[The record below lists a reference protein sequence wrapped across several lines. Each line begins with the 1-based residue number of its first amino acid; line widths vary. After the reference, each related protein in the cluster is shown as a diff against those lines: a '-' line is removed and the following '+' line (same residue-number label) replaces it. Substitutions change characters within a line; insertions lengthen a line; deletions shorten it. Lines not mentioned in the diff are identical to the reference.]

1 MPVLFSPIRGIG
13 EPVYVTTT
21 TTSKLGSETVVQ
33 CKLLEDKYNY
43 NVIRGID
50 KRWTLTQLTGPN
62 DKREYVAYIIDRQTH
77 GRNQE
82 VAVTLRE
89 KPIDIIKRKRVY
101 DKIDGPHKP
110 PDFFKKIFKGTG
122 LKFKVPNNMFFS
134 EIKDSGEGESVE
146 DLLKKGLEAWDLE
159 FDIHHDYKTNTYT
172 FEFTPYLEKQATYHI
187 DDEINANNMKLEEDS
202 GQMYT
207 YVKGYGSYT
216 DEEGLDGA
224 GLIVEFEHPNM
235 KDYGRFDAPPVKDGS
250 ITDPDIM
257 RAKLQAVINASI
269 KRSLTLDFIALRQHY
284 PNAVP
289 RVADIVKVKHSILG
303 INEFMRIV
311 EVKTIR
317 DAENKIVKQ
326 DVTLGDFNRHNRYL
340 ERISQ
345 AAQVVGGLG
354 GGFANSYRTTYAKAN
369 AAITSTRKSI
379 DSNKALHG
387 NANGIRAIVE
397 KDHILEYNRNGK
409 FRVSHDRGKTWQV
422 IASAKSGFNKNVI
435 PKATDKASGLM
446 SNNDKKKVDRLH
458 YNRLKMQGEN
468 GKYYNITID
477 KDGKLQVKEA

>member
-1 MPVLFSPIRGIG
+1 
-13 EPVYVTTT
+13 
-21 TTSKLGSETVVQ
+21 
-33 CKLLEDKYNY
+33 
-43 NVIRGID
+43 
-50 KRWTLTQLTGPN
+50 
-62 DKREYVAYIIDRQTH
+62 
-77 GRNQE
+77 
-82 VAVTLRE
+82 
-89 KPIDIIKRKRVY
+89 
-101 DKIDGPHKP
+101 
-110 PDFFKKIFKGTG
+110 
-122 LKFKVPNNMFFS
+122 
-134 EIKDSGEGESVE
+134 
-146 DLLKKGLEAWDLE
+146 
-159 FDIHHDYKTNTYT
+159 
-172 FEFTPYLEKQATYHI
+172 
-187 DDEINANNMKLEEDS
+187 MKLEEDS

-257 RAKLQAVINASI
+257 RARLQAVINSSI

-422 IASAKSGFNKNVI
+422 IASAKSGFNKYVI
-435 PKATDKASGLM
+435 PKATDKSSGLM